1 MGFAM
6 SVRKLIFYS
15 TAGPDSD
22 TAAWRVITMAGRAVK
37 KGLDCEVVLAG
48 PATGIMRR
56 DARDRLEGRELE
68 AFRAIKEAGV
78 PIWLSPG

>member
-1 MGFAM
+1 M
-6 SVRKLIFYS
+6 SARKLIFFS

-22 TAAWRVITMAGRAVK
+22 AAAWRVITMAARAVK
-37 KGLDCEVVLAG
+37 QGLACEVVLAG

-56 DARDRLEGRELE
+56 DARDRLEGRHLE
-68 AFRAIKEAGV
+68 AFRAVKDAGV